1 MRRWAEYLTFVAT
14 AVLLLPELYELTHR
28 VSALKVLTLLIN
40 LAVVV
45 YLLFAKRLFGLRG
58 GAAADEAER
67 ERDSGWEALER
78 TLPPIGTHP
87 TAPAAPG

>member
-1 MRRWAEYLTFVAT
+1 MKRWAEYLTFVAT
-14 AVLLLPELYELTHR
+14 AVLLLPEVYELTHR
-28 VSALKVLTLLIN
+28 VSALKLLTLLIN

-58 GAAADEAER
+58 GARADEAER

-78 TLPPIGTHP
+78 TLPPVDTHP
-87 TAPAAPG
+87 TAPAPG